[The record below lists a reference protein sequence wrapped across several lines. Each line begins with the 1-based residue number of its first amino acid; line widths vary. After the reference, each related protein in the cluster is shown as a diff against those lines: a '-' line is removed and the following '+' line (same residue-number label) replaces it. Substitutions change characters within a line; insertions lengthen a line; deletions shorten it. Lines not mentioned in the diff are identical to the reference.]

1 MSSSVKINAGRR
13 VGTRLLSATLL
24 GSIALPL
31 ATLPLA
37 VQAEEA
43 KQVNFRIPGGSLS
56 SALVDFGRQSGIQ
69 VSYLPEYAA
78 GQRSAGVTATTTPA
92 DALSRLLQGTG
103 LSYSFNGSNT
113 VTLSQSASTAAA
125 GDDSLML
132 GTITVN
138 AKAGGT
144 PADAPYESAGSSA
157 YLSGE
162 QVDRFRGTS
171 VGDFLSGVPGVLNG
185 DGRNSGALDV
195 NIRGMQGQGRVPV
208 IVDGSSQETT
218 IYQGYN
224 GSNSRSYIDPDFIG
238 SVSIEKGASMGAD
251 AVGATGGVVRV
262 NTISAKDILLPG
274 ETIGVRLK
282 GGFNGNS
289 GSVPRE
295 GTRAGMKKTLGYVW
309 DGPPTDMY
317 YENDTNRPGLFEATG
332 GSGSIAIAGTS
343 EYFEGVAAYAQ
354 RYNGNYYAG
363 KHGGNQP
370 HPAFDVDNY
379 GNERWINGGVSPYRG
394 GEQVLNTSLNN
405 ESWLLKGKLKM
416 VDNQTLEVGYSKYIS
431 DYGYQLGST
440 YYITQGLYQGRLS
453 NITLDTWTARYNW
466 QPEETDLINLKIN
479 TFYNKVDNR
488 ANATNYSN
496 TEYVLN
502 DAGMLVGSERWGGT
516 LSNTSL
522 LNTPAGDVSVEY
534 GGGYTREDVGS
545 PDGIVYTASTFL
557 SIPQP
562 REGNR
567 RESSAFTT
575 VEWKPQDWLTLN
587 GNLRYQH
594 YKTLDNAP
602 TLAEPYE
609 RTDKGWSR
617 IASVTVEPWEG
628 VKPYVKYS
636 NVMRNPSIF
645 ESLTSPSFGMPVSDN
660 PVKPEQARSYEL
672 GVNFLRDGVFLPE
685 DKLRLHAAYFD
696 NNVDNYI
703 TRSNIPMETPW
714 FTWYALGRV
723 NLKSAEM
730 RGYEMTAEYD
740 TGKVFG
746 SIGWNHYTHV
756 MFCAVPG
763 SINPEYTECAAG
775 GIYNSFALQQVP
787 PKDTVTVNLG
797 SRFLDDKLIVGSRL
811 NWIGSRYTEGIGDGS
826 EKTIQSL
833 GVGSIQAS
841 KWNPYALIDLY
852 ASYQLNKNASF
863 DLNID
868 NLTDRY
874 YVEAMSIMPQPGPG
888 RTLRGSVTLK
898 F

>member
-13 VGTRLLSATLL
+13 VGTGLLSATLL
-24 GSIALPL
+24 GSI
-31 ATLPLA
+31 TLPLA
-37 VQAEEA
+37 ALPFAVQAEDA
-43 KQVNFRIPGGSLS
+43 KRVNFRIPGGSLS
-56 SALVDFGRQSGIQ
+56 SALADFGRQSGMQ

-78 GQRSAGVTATTTPA
+78 GQRAAGVTATTTPA

-103 LSYSFNGSNT
+103 LSYSFTGNNT
-113 VTLSQSASTAAA
+113 VTLSQSVSATAA

-208 IVDGSSQETT
+208 IVDGSSQETS

-224 GSNSRSYIDPDFIG
+224 GSNSRTYIDPDFIG
-238 SVSIEKGASMGAD
+238 SVAIEKGASMGAD

-262 NTISAKDILLPG
+262 NTITAKDILLPG
-274 ETIGVRLK
+274 ESIGVRLK

-289 GSVPRE
+289 GKVPRE
-295 GTRAGMKKTLGYVW
+295 GTQAGMKKFLGYTW
-309 DGPPTDMY
+309 DGAPTDVFY
-317 YENDTNRPGLFEATG
+317 QNDTNRPGLFEATG
-332 GSGSIAIAGTS
+332 GSGSIAIAGTT

-370 HPAFDVDNY
+370 YVTSMVNNY
-379 GNERWINGGVSPYRG
+379 GNEQWVNGGISPYRG
-394 GEQVLNTSLNN
+394 GEQVLNTSLDN

-416 VDNQTLEVGYSKYIS
+416 VDNQTLEVSYSKYIS

-440 YYITQGLYQGRLS
+440 YFVTEGFYQGMLS

-466 QPEETDLINLKIN
+466 QPEETDLVNLKIN

-488 ANATNYSN
+488 ANATSYNLTKGTLTS
-496 TEYVLN
+496 T
-502 DAGMLVGSERWGGT
+502 AMLVGSERWGGT
-516 LSNTSL
+516 LSNTAL
-522 LNTPAGDVSVEY
+522 FNTPAGDLSVEL
-534 GGGYTREDVGS
+534 GGGYTREDVGT
-545 PDGIVYTASTFL
+545 PDGITFVDNL
-557 SIPQP
+557 SVVMPQP

-567 RESSAFTT
+567 RESNVFTT
-575 VEWKPQDWLTLN
+575 LQWKPQEWLTLD

-602 TLAEPYE
+602 TLTEPYE
-609 RTDKGWSR
+609 RTDRGWSR
-617 IASVTVEPWEG
+617 IVSAMVEPFDG
-628 VKPYVKYS
+628 FKPYVKYS
-636 NVMRNPSIF
+636 NVMRNPSVF
-645 ESLTSPSFGMPVSDN
+645 ESLTSPSFGVPVADN
-660 PVKPEQARSYEL
+660 PVNPEQARSYEL
-672 GVNFLRDGVFLPE
+672 GINYLRDGVFLPE
-685 DKLRLHAAYFD
+685 DKVRLHAAYFD
-696 NNVDNYI
+696 NSIDNYI
-703 TRSNIPMETPW
+703 TRSNIPMANPW

-723 NLKSAEM
+723 NLRKAEM
-730 RGYEMTAEYD
+730 RGYEVTAEYD

-787 PKDTVTVNLG
+787 PKDTVTINLG
-797 SRFLDDKLIVGSRL
+797 SRFLDDKLTVGTRF

-826 EKTIQSL
+826 EKSTQSL
-833 GVGSIQAS
+833 GVSSIQAS
-841 KWNPYALIDLY
+841 KWNPYALVDLY

-874 YVEAMSIMPQPGPG
+874 YVDAMNIAPLPGPG

>member
-1 MSSSVKINAGRR
+1 MSSSVKMNVGRR
-13 VGTRLLSATLL
+13 VGTRLFSVTLL
-24 GSIALPL
+24 GSI
-31 ATLPLA
+31 TLPLA
-37 VQAEEA
+37 ALPFSVQAEEA

-56 SALVDFGRQSGIQ
+56 SALADFGSQSGMQ

-103 LSYSFNGSNT
+103 LSYSFTGSNT
-113 VTLSQSASTAAA
+113 VTLSQSATTAAA

-274 ETIGVRLK
+274 ESIGVRLK

-379 GNERWINGGVSPYRG
+379 GNERWINGGVSPYRA

-496 TEYVLN
+496 TQYVLN

-545 PDGIVYTASTFL
+545 PDGIVYTPSTFL

-567 RESSAFTT
+567 RESNAFTT

-672 GVNFLRDGVFLPE
+672 GINFLRDGVFLPE

-730 RGYEMTAEYD
+730 RGYEVTAEYD

-787 PKDTVTVNLG
+787 PKDTVTMNLG
-797 SRFLDDKLIVGSRL
+797 SRFLDDKLTVGTRF